1 MILQRRRPPPREPKF
16 PHARICP
23 RGRSLNLGRLTGVEQ
38 DKKRIDIWKQ
48 CNTIHSMSDKR
59 VFNLRLEAD
68 LVSEIKIQAVRENR
82 SVSEIVTELIREYL
96 RKAKAKK

>member
-1 MILQRRRPPPREPKF
+1 MTE
-16 PHARICP
+16 
-23 RGRSLNLGRLTGVEQ
+23 
-38 DKKRIDIWKQ
+38 
-48 CNTIHSMSDKR
+48 KR

-82 SVSEIVTELIREYL
+82 SVSEIVTDLIRDYL